1 MNQTELP
8 ATLGAAIGTEPFWLQ
23 TWVMTMVLVHMA
35 GLLFVV
41 AREQQRWRLRLE
53 PLAILASFLV
63 AAIIMSW
70 MYDRVGYVRLLG
82 LAHLMAWTPV
92 YVWIF
97 LRRQRFPWATV
108 YGKYIYLYLLVAGI
122 SLVVDAVDVIRYL
135 AGDGEL
141 FMRWQ

>member
-23 TWVMTMVLVHMA
+23 AWVMTMVLVHMV

-53 PLAILASFLV
+53 PLAILVSFLV
-63 AAIIMSW
+63 AAVIMSW
-70 MYDRVGYVRLLG
+70 MYERVGYVRLLG
-82 LAHLMAWTPV
+82 LAHLLAWTPV

-97 LRRQRFPWATV
+97 LRRQRFSWATA
-108 YGKYIYLYLLVAGI
+108 YGKYTHLYLLVAGI
-122 SLVVDAVDVIRYL
+122 SLVVDAVDGIRYL